1 MQDIELSEYGIT
13 SAEPSPASRMMAEF
27 ANDFRDDIDI
37 NLGVGYV
44 NEQTLPKAQIARA
57 VQEVVAH
64 PDVYDKPLNYG
75 DPKGTANLIAA
86 IRKFEI
92 DYCGQS
98 ETVLDRN
105 EIVVGPNGATSLL
118 EAIAH
123 VLPRG
128 IVIMPDPVYY
138 IYANTL
144 ERMGFEIVAVPEDAE
159 GIRVDL
165 LKEKLSELGRRKD
178 EIRFIYVV
186 SVNNPTST
194 LLSNQRAGQ
203 LVSITES
210 LCRELDRKIPLVFD
224 KAYERLVHDPAVKPR
239 YNVLADDTLGRVY
252 EVSTLSKIL
261 APGLRIGYLI
271 GPAGP
276 FLRALVQKSCD
287 VGFSAPPLNQE
298 IAGYLLNHEI
308 TAQLDTVNAGYRQK
322 ALKVREWIN
331 DCFGP
336 VMEDCHGGQA
346 GFYYYLTLTG
356 IATHTESLFFKFL
369 TRTTGDPAI
378 DGPVGN
384 KNPRVVYIPG
394 IHCVHA
400 GGDLTEKGKRQLRIS
415 YGFEEIDRI
424 GNAFKLFAQA
434 IDYADAYNVDQ
445 ARDCLLSPPETGQKE
460 TQKNH

>member
-1 MQDIELSEYGIT
+1 MQDIELSEYGSA
-13 SAEPSPASRMMAEF
+13 SAEPSPVSRMMAAF

-57 VQEVVAH
+57 VQEVVDH
-64 PDVYDKPLNYG
+64 PDAYVKPLNYG
-75 DPKGTANLIAA
+75 DPRGTANLIGA

-98 ETVLDRN
+98 EAVLDRN
-105 EIVVGPNGATSLL
+105 EIIVGPNGATSLL

-144 ERMGFEIVAVPEDAE
+144 ERMGFKIVAVPEDTE

-165 LKEKLSELGRRKD
+165 LKEKLDELGPRKG
-178 EIRFIYVV
+178 EIRFIYVIT
-186 SVNNPTST
+186 VNNPSST
-194 LLSNQRAGQ
+194 ILSNQRAGQ
-203 LVSITES
+203 LVSMTES
-210 LCRELDRKIPLVFD
+210 LCKELDRKIPLVFD
-224 KAYERLVHDPAVKPR
+224 KAYERLIHDPAVKPR
-239 YNVLADDTLGRVY
+239 YNALANDKLGRVY

-276 FLRALVQKSCD
+276 FVRALVQKSCD

-298 IAGYLLNHEI
+298 IAGYLLKHEI

-322 ALKVREWIN
+322 ALKVKEWID

-336 VMEDCHGGQA
+336 VMEECRGGQA
-346 GFYYYLTLTG
+346 GFYYYLTLKE
-356 IATHTESLFFKFL
+356 IPTHPESPFFKFL
-369 TRTTGDPAI
+369 TRTTGDAAI
-378 DGPVGN
+378 DGPMDDR
-384 KNPRVVYIPG
+384 KPRVIYIPG

-415 YGFEEIDRI
+415 YGFEEIERI
-424 GNAFKLFAQA
+424 GNAFKLLAQA
-434 IDYADAYNVDQ
+434 LDYA
-445 ARDCLLSPPETGQKE
+445 G
-460 TQKNH
+460 